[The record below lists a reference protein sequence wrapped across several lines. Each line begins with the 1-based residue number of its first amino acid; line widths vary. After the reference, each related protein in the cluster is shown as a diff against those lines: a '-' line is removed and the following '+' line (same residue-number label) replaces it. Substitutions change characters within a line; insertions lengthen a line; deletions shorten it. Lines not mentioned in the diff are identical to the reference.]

1 MLTRAVRSSLFLAR
15 LPPFSTGHLL
25 HEIDFLLLAQPR
37 SLLTKHRVAAYEA
50 ERSKYTLK
58 GRTVCMC
65 VVRVYL
71 LLLRLRRLTQNANP
85 ESSSPVVPGL
95 DG

>member
-1 MLTRAVRSSLFLAR
+1 MLTRAVGSSLFLAR

-37 SLLTKHRVAAYEA
+37 SLLTKHCVAAYEA
-50 ERSKYTLK
+50 ERSKYK
-58 GRTVCMC
+58 GRAVCMC

-71 LLLRLRRLTQNANP
+71 LLLLLRRLTQSANP

>member
-37 SLLTKHRVAAYEA
+37 SLLTKHCVAAYEA
-50 ERSKYTLK
+50 ERSKYTMK

-71 LLLRLRRLTQNANP
+71 LLLRRLTQSTNP
-85 ESSSPVVPGL
+85 ESSSPVVLGL